1 MNKKETWEDIQKTD
15 QKLTE
20 LLIELKKTFGRTELI
35 SYNKNVP
42 FTNHSSPIYSIGH
55 FF

>member
-20 LLIELKKTFGRTELI
+20 LLTEFKRTFGRVELV
-35 SYNKNVP
+35 SYNKNKSLAHP
-42 FTNHSSPIYSIGH
+42 LSPIK
-55 FF
+55 